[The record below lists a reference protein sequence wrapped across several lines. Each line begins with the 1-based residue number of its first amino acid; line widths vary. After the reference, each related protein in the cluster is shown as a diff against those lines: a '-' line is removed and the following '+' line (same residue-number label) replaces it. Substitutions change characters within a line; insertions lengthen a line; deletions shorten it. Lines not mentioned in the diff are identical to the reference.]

1 MIDECGDEMKSGK
14 VLFCAS
20 AGGHY
25 TELLQLESLINK
37 YSGVIVTERTK
48 ISMEERNLPIKY
60 LPYGSRSEG
69 FVYFFK
75 FLYVCILSI
84 IYFIQY
90 RPKVIIS
97 TGVHS
102 TIPICVLGWLFGR
115 KVIYIE
121 TIAVVNK
128 PTITGKVM
136 YKIATGF
143 YVQWKELLEV
153 YPEAIYGGALF

>member
-1 MIDECGDEMKSGK
+1 MKTGK

-25 TELLQLESLINK
+25 TELLQLLPLIKK
-37 YSGVIVTERTK
+37 YQGVIITEKTK
-48 ISMEERNLPIKY
+48 ISTQVEIPVRY
-60 LPYGSRSEG
+60 VPYGSRNEG
-69 FVYFFK
+69 VKYIFK
-75 FLYVCILSI
+75 FLYVCLLSL

-102 TIPICVLGWLFGR
+102 TLPICLLGWLFRR

-121 TIAVVNK
+121 TVAVVNN
-128 PTITGKVM
+128 PTITGKIM
-136 YKIATGF
+136 YKFASEF
-143 YVQWKELLEV
+143 YVQWEDLLTV
-153 YPEAIYGGALF
+153 YPNAIYGGVLF